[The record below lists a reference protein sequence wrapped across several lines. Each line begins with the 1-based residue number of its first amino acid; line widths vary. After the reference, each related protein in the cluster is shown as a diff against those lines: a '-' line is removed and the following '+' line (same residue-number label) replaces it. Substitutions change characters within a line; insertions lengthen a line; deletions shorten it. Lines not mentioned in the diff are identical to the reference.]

1 MGYLEEQLARMEESE
16 RKHQELVEANHI
28 AMERREKIKAAY
40 PEAFEDIGSTFNLD
54 KSYADD
60 ITKIVS
66 INEGYMSMAELDTM
80 RQSNEIDN
88 ALSDVYAKAVKDRD
102 YLSNN
107 KEECLTALVDVA
119 KSHMGTAF
127 PVVANTIAEIVI
139 DKEVKLQNLEQVM
152 DACRISLPNIE
163 QSQEVKTATW
173 RDAPKPLEKE
183 DIQIGDVT
191 VTKNYEGVEGR
202 WNVGFR
208 TPMDEDMRENVF
220 TAESVKDLGAKL
232 LDYADSFDVDEHVSL
247 WLKCD
252 DDLKRN
258 PPDWD
263 GELANASDFIENAEK
278 LIKSFSEND
287 IKAWDSPEEKFTD
300 LAAENGV
307 SAECYDGM
315 TEISDGNGYRI
326 SLDSVPGGEGFY
338 SELENAV
345 NDLDYG
351 QLVLDKFN
359 AEDHQNGAPGI
370 IELVDDAKWIKDAFE
385 KTGRELYTDGIN
397 IGANEK
403 EVDMETSYPNP
414 VNAKDIEV
422 DMETAY
428 PGPNRGYDVIA
439 VEKDVSTGLWDAEI
453 KGKFEYAGFYYSDAY
468 GKMAAYD
475 DLKQGLMLHYNA
487 EIPPYEE
494 ITAISDDRR
503 VSVGDKVTIIVPQ
516 NLEELYNGIFDTFEM
531 SADTGKALDRYI
543 SGLKSQGIDSKALEA
558 AREGKGTYD
567 LIEELQKTY
576 DTYVER
582 EERKECEKDKA
593 EQEHGKKDKDKGM
606 DI

>member
-16 RKHQELVEANHI
+16 RKHQELEEANRK

-40 PEAFEDIGSTFNLD
+40 PEAFEEIGSAFNLD

-119 KSHMGTAF
+119 KSHIGTAF
-127 PVVANTIAEIVI
+127 PIVANTIAEIVI

-152 DACRISLPNIE
+152 DACRISLPNVE
-163 QSQEVKTATW
+163 QAQEVKTATW

-183 DIQIGDVT
+183 EIQIGDVT

-202 WNVGFR
+202 WNVSFGS
-208 TPMDEDMRENVF
+208 PMGEDMKENVF
-220 TAESVKDLGAKL
+220 TAESAKDLGSKL

-278 LIKSFSEND
+278 LVKSFSESD
-287 IKAWDSPEEKFTD
+287 IKAWDSPEGKFTD
-300 LAAENGV
+300 IASEKGF
-307 SAECYDGM
+307 STECYDGM
-315 TEISDGNGYRI
+315 TEISDDNGYRI
-326 SLDSVPGGEGFY
+326 SLDSVPKDESFY
-338 SELENAV
+338 SELNTAV
-345 NDLDYG
+345 DDLDYG
-351 QLVLDKFN
+351 QMVLDKFN
-359 AEDHQNGAPGI
+359 AEDRQNGAPGI
-370 IELVDDAKWIKDAFE
+370 IELVDDAKWIKDTFE
-385 KTGRELYTDGIN
+385 KTGRALYTDGIN

-403 EVDMETSYPNP
+403 EVDMETAYPNP
-414 VNAKDIEV
+414 
-422 DMETAY
+422 
-428 PGPNRGYDVIA
+428 NRMYEVIA

-453 KGKFEYAGFYYSDAY
+453 KDKLGYAGFYYSDAY

-487 EIPPYEE
+487 EIPSYEE

-503 VSVGDKVTIIVPQ
+503 VSAGDKVTIIVPQ

-531 SADTGKALDRYI
+531 SADTGRALDRYI
-543 SGLKSQGIDSKALEA
+543 SGLKSQGIDSSALEA

-582 EERKECEKDKA
+582 EEKKDYEKDKA
-593 EQEHGKKDKDKGM
+593 EQEHDKKDKDKGM
-606 DI
+606 DR